1 MRSQQRA
8 LEQRARELLAAVEER
23 ERRVVS
29 AEEALSRRRQQM
41 EREHGLRLSDA
52 EAAVRRLQAEFEHQL
67 DLERGRNLE
76 VVRQRSDAEARAKE
90 AERRGAAV
98 EAAFSEYRARQREAP
113 EGRTLQELK
122 ETAAALHAAQERCGR
137 LGR

>member
-1 MRSQQRA
+1 MRGQQRA

-23 ERRVVS
+23 ERRVVQ
-29 AEEALSRRRQQM
+29 AEEAAARRRAQM
-41 EREHGLRLSDA
+41 EREHAGRLGDA

-67 DLERGRNLE
+67 ELERGRNLE
-76 VVRQRSDAEARAKE
+76 VVRQRGDAEARARE

-98 EAAFSEYRARQREAP
+98 EAAFAEYRARQRDAP

-122 ETAAALHAAQERCGR
+122 ETAAALHAAQDRCGR
-137 LGR
+137 LAR